1 MITFFFHIKLLR
13 PLNIITSGLA
23 MFIAS
28 SILQGNTI
36 DWNITVLTSFIV
48 MCYTAA
54 ANALNDALDYQVD
67 LINRPTRP
75 IPTGHV
81 KINTALMIS
90 LFLFLIGAFLCMQL
104 SDTAKIP
111 PPLSVE
117 SSPFPIILQLLILG
131 ELT

>member
-28 SILQGNTI
+28 SILQGNIT

-54 ANALNDALDYQVD
+54 ANALNDALDYQID

-75 IPTGHV
+75 IPTGYV
-81 KINTALMIS
+81 KILS
-90 LFLFLIGAFLCMQL
+90 LIH
-104 SDTAKIP
+104 I
-111 PPLSVE
+111 
-117 SSPFPIILQLLILG
+117 
-131 ELT
+131 